1 MSPSDA
7 ADAEPAPSVVRGP
20 VTDAAD
26 PEAEAL
32 ARLRRLSYYLDSAIP
47 IPGTD
52 RRIGLDPI
60 LGLLPVAGDLPAAA
74 VSAYIVAEAAA
85 LGAPRETVARM
96 VLNLVVDA
104 VFGSIPL
111 VGDVFDAAWKANRRN
126 VRLFEARRDDPSGAE
141 RDGRVLAVA
150 GVLLFALIV
159 ALGAGVALVSWWFLS
174 RVGAV

>member
-1 MSPSDA
+1 MSSSDA
-7 ADAEPAPSVVRGP
+7 ADGDTAPFVVRDP

-32 ARLRRLSYYLDSAIP
+32 ARIRRLSYYLDSAIP
-47 IPGTD
+47 IPGTN

-126 VRLFEARRDDPSGAE
+126 VRLFEARRADPSGAE

-150 GVLLFALIV
+150 GVLLFVLVV
-159 ALGAGVALVSWWFLS
+159 ALGAGAALASWWLLS
-174 RVGAV
+174 QFV

>member
-1 MSPSDA
+1 MSSADPSNADA
-7 ADAEPAPSVVRGP
+7 APFAAYDP

-32 ARLRRLSYYLDSAIP
+32 ARLRRLSYYMDSAIE
-47 IPGTD
+47 IPGTNL
-52 RRIGLDPI
+52 RIGLDPI

-96 VLNLVVDA
+96 VGNLVVDA
-104 VFGSIPL
+104 VVGSVPL
-111 VGDVFDAAWKANRRN
+111 VGDVFDAAWKANQRN
-126 VRLFEARRDDPSGAE
+126 VRLFEARRADPSGAE

-150 GVLLFALIV
+150 GVLLFGLIV
-159 ALGAGVALVSWWFLS
+159 LIGAGVALASWWLLS
-174 RVGAV
+174 QVV

>member
-1 MSPSDA
+1 MSSSDA
-7 ADAEPAPSVVRGP
+7 ANADAAPFVVSGP
-20 VTDAAD
+20 VADAAD

-32 ARLRRLSYYLDSAIP
+32 ARLRRVSYYMDSAIP
-47 IPGTD
+47 VPGTD
-52 RRIGLDPI
+52 WRIGLDPI

-96 VLNLVVDA
+96 VGNLVVDA

-111 VGDVFDAAWKANRRN
+111 VGDAFDAAWKANRRN
-126 VRLFEARRDDPSGAE
+126 VRLFEARRADPSGAE

-150 GVLLFALIV
+150 GLLLFCLVV
-159 ALGAGVALVSWWFLS
+159 ALGAGVALTSWWLLS
-174 RVGAV
+174 QVV

>member
-1 MSPSDA
+1 MSSSDA
-7 ADAEPAPSVVRGP
+7 ADADTAPFAASDP
-20 VTDAAD
+20 VTGAAD

-32 ARLRRLSYYLDSAIP
+32 ARLRRLSYYLDSAIA
-47 IPGTD
+47 IPGTN
-52 RRIGLDPI
+52 RRIGLDPL
-60 LGLLPVAGDLPAAA
+60 LGLLPVAGDLSAAA

-126 VRLFEARRDDPSGAE
+126 VRLFEARRADPSGAE
-141 RDGRVLAVA
+141 RDGRVLAAA
-150 GVLLFALIV
+150 GVLLFVLVV
-159 ALGAGVALVSWWFLS
+159 ALGAGVALASWWVLS
-174 RVGAV
+174 QFV